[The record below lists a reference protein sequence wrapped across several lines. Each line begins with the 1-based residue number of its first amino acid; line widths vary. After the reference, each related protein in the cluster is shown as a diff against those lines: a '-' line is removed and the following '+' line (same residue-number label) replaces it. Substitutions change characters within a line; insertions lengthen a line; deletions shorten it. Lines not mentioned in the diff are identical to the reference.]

1 MNVEEDIKMKKLY
14 LYPIP
19 ILFSYLLFDGM
30 NMVSIWT
37 FILPIVITASLAWTQ
52 GFK

>member
-1 MNVEEDIKMKKLY
+1 MKKLY

-19 ILFSYLLFDGM
+19 MLFSYLLFDGM

-37 FILPIVITASLAWTQ
+37 FILPIVITQLVSKLKEIA
-52 GFK
+52 